1 MPDKLPTLADYCS
14 VGDWLHMR
22 CVLHDRD
29 TVVSMW
35 EACHRYGH
43 DVTIPE
49 LRTLLQGRCRIQP
62 CQATVGLA
70 MEYQKP
76 KYAGEKSR

>member
-1 MPDKLPTLADYCS
+1 MAAKSPTLAQHLVMD
-14 VGDWLHMR
+14 DWLHLR
-22 CVLHDRD
+22 CLTCDRD
-29 TVVSMW
+29 RVMSMW

-49 LRTLLQGRCRIQP
+49 VRAILLGRCRIQP
-62 CQATVGLA
+62 CAATVGLA

-76 KYAGEKSR
+76 KAPTPRK